1 MPIEMWI
8 WSTPK
13 WKCLSLKTCFKL
25 LWNRDFQKL
34 ETKLEFQC
42 QKLNS
47 FELPSKGVR
56 NTCIKEVWF
65 LIIDLQFYIEQFWW
79 NWKLY
84 TEHIPKKDGDTFV
97 MDLSEIWCGGFAPRP
112 LHPANVDFFICGH
125 IIFYFKAFNVIC
137 NQAFVR
143 CFQEKASRS
152 HWWINR

>member
-1 MPIEMWI
+1 M
-8 WSTPK
+8 
-13 WKCLSLKTCFKL
+13 KTCFKL

-65 LIIDLQFYIEQFWW
+65 LIIGLQFYFDVYK
-79 NWKLY
+79 KLY

-97 MDLSEIWCGGFAPRP
+97 MDLSEI
-112 LHPANVDFFICGH
+112 
-125 IIFYFKAFNVIC
+125 
-137 NQAFVR
+137 
-143 CFQEKASRS
+143 
-152 HWWINR
+152 